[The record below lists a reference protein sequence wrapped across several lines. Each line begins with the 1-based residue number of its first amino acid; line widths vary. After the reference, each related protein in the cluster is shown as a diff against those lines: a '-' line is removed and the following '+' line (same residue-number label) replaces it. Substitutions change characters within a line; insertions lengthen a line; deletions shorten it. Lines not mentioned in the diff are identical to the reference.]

1 MAVFLQIKETFLL
14 SSKKAIV
21 PSLKKNKY
29 DSIDLTL
36 NIYETNIRF
45 VCGLEN
51 LVGGDLNI
59 TASGKNIEVACDA
72 IFKINIRPQHKENF
86 LSGKGEWIF
95 DNIQKGIN
103 GYECLEENV
112 TVKGLKII
120 KYKKKKRDVGFIEL
134 TKAIIQNVKT
144 GSKKTDF
151 K

>member
-1 MAVFLQIKETFLL
+1 MSVFMQIKETFLL
-14 SSKKAIV
+14 SSKKPIV
-21 PSLKKNKY
+21 PSLKKSKY

-36 NIYETNIRF
+36 NIDETNIRF
-45 VCGLEN
+45 VCGPEN
-51 LVGGDLNI
+51 MVGGDLNI

-72 IFKINIRPQHKENF
+72 IFKISIRPQHKENF

>member
-1 MAVFLQIKETFLL
+1 M
-14 SSKKAIV
+14 
-21 PSLKKNKY
+21 
-29 DSIDLTL
+29 
-36 NIYETNIRF
+36 
-45 VCGLEN
+45 
-51 LVGGDLNI
+51 VGGDLNI

-72 IFKINIRPQHKENF
+72 IFKINIRPQHKESF
-86 LSGKGEWIF
+86 LSGKGEWEF
-95 DNIQKGIN
+95 GNIQKGIN